1 MIQDYTKTNN
11 LEVLLKILQDLFSPN
26 KGLFHLFIGIYIY
39 IYILIKHITISY
51 IINII

>member
-39 IYILIKHITISY
+39 INKIHNNFIYYKHYMI
-51 IINII
+51 

>member
-39 IYILIKHITISY
+39 IYIYFSDKKASEKM
-51 IINII
+51 